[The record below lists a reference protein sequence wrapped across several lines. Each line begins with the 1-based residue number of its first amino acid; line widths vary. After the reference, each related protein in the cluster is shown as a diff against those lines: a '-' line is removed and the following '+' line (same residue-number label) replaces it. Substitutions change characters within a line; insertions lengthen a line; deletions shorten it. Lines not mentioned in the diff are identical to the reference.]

1 MSIKDIV
8 YALIVNIA
16 LLAIIAN
23 LLSRIQTVQK
33 LILQEKRGLKG
44 DLILSM
50 IFAGL
55 IILSTCIGVK
65 ITSYSLN
72 TRVIGAM
79 SAGLL
84 GGPLVGLYSSAIGA
98 IYVLIFSTPRVFAR
112 GSAFATILF
121 GLLGAG
127 FYPYFQRGKWKYTDL
142 FLLACFA
149 EICDMASL
157 LRMTVS
163 LEVAVDTIVDAA
175 LPMII
180 MNAIGMIVFISN
192 FNGVFIF
199 QDLESSRQI
208 QKMSVLSQK
217 CLPLLQ
223 DGGLNKAE
231 NMKKLSDIILKE
243 TQWSGILFTDR
254 EKVIQWQCK
263 AKDEQAIFYQA
274 KYGDPIPEICRQAM
288 EEGKLVKY
296 EAQTEEKKWIHTA
309 QDYSISSVPFRVK
322 NQSVGSL
329 TVWMKRQWMDRQS
342 EIELLQHLM
351 TLGSSQ
357 LAVLEL
363 EQQKNLLAQAE
374 FKALQFQV
382 NPHFLFNALNTIS
395 WVCRE
400 NPEEARELL
409 LTLADYFRYNLNYD
423 AYMVPL
429 REELEHVKD
438 YLQIEKARF
447 EEKLQVT
454 YDVPEKMEILVP
466 TLILQPLVENA
477 VRYGIDRTGC
487 RYVYIGITEEADAY
501 RVEISDHGKGFPEEV
516 LEKIAKDEPVGSSIG
531 LQNVHRR
538 MKSVYGEERGL
549 QIQSTPKGSTVK
561 LYFYKG
567 VKEA

>member
-149 EICDMASL
+149 EICDMGIPASHDSITGSSS
-157 LRMTVS
+157 RYNCRS
-163 LEVAVDTIVDAA
+163 A

-199 QDLESSRQI
+199 RIWKAPDRSRR
-208 QKMSVLSQK
+208 
-217 CLPLLQ
+217 C
-223 DGGLNKAE
+223 
-231 NMKKLSDIILKE
+231 
-243 TQWSGILFTDR
+243 
-254 EKVIQWQCK
+254 
-263 AKDEQAIFYQA
+263 
-274 KYGDPIPEICRQAM
+274 
-288 EEGKLVKY
+288 
-296 EAQTEEKKWIHTA
+296 
-309 QDYSISSVPFRVK
+309 
-322 NQSVGSL
+322 
-329 TVWMKRQWMDRQS
+329 
-342 EIELLQHLM
+342 
-351 TLGSSQ
+351 
-357 LAVLEL
+357 
-363 EQQKNLLAQAE
+363 
-374 FKALQFQV
+374 
-382 NPHFLFNALNTIS
+382 
-395 WVCRE
+395 
-400 NPEEARELL
+400 
-409 LTLADYFRYNLNYD
+409 
-423 AYMVPL
+423 
-429 REELEHVKD
+429 
-438 YLQIEKARF
+438 
-447 EEKLQVT
+447 
-454 YDVPEKMEILVP
+454 
-466 TLILQPLVENA
+466 
-477 VRYGIDRTGC
+477 
-487 RYVYIGITEEADAY
+487 
-501 RVEISDHGKGFPEEV
+501 
-516 LEKIAKDEPVGSSIG
+516 
-531 LQNVHRR
+531 
-538 MKSVYGEERGL
+538 
-549 QIQSTPKGSTVK
+549 
-561 LYFYKG
+561 LYFPKNVFHFCKMAG
-567 VKEA
+567 